1 VALVLSAAIQAV
13 ALIMSR
19 RRTPGR
25 LAQSDTCGPYV
36 GAVPEIFH
44 ITLPEHWARAQRDG
58 AITMSTRDVTLAE
71 EGFVHCSFAEQLAAT
86 AVRFFGDL
94 EEVVVV
100 RIDPAAVT
108 SPVVSEDLY
117 DSGQLFPHV
126 YGPINVDAVIDAR
139 TASPLEL

>member
-1 VALVLSAAIQAV
+1 
-13 ALIMSR
+13 
-19 RRTPGR
+19 
-25 LAQSDTCGPYV
+25 
-36 GAVPEIFH
+36 VPEIFH